1 MKRLLIILGVLVALT
16 VAGGGATALLVDWS
30 AVRAAALARLGS
42 ATGLAIAIDGGVDVA
57 LWPQLAV
64 RVTGVRLA
72 PVEAGE
78 GHTIAAA
85 ETLDLVPSIAPLFRG
100 EVAFEQIVLAGV
112 SVNLER
118 DATGR
123 GNWEALAAQLGG
135 GAGEQPIAMR
145 VERGTLFYADRRDG
159 SEAVVAGI
167 AGKFSSGPDGLRVDG
182 RFDFRGLPFT
192 AVGALATAASDGGA
206 PFDLTVRMDRRISV
220 TAAGRLANGMVDGGR
235 LKIEAADLPAA
246 VKRISPTV
254 VVPGVFKDLAVEG
267 RFGFARSTLQLDELR
282 LRAGTLVVGGKAT
295 LALGGQKPAFDAVLN
310 VSTLPVDPLIDFAL
324 TLPPGSGGGAVDGH
338 VVLAVDAAIYRS
350 SAVRGLKVAARLHD
364 GAITVERAEGVAPG
378 NTRIVFDGQAAPR
391 GGQAVFEGSVKGQAD
406 DLRSFL
412 AWLGV
417 DLGGIPEERFRR
429 AEVESSLRLDDWHLI
444 LDGFRFKVDA
454 IEVSGKFAMP
464 WRGQA
469 PIGVVLD
476 IDQLD
481 LDAYAGAVG
490 GDAKPGRSLDGQ
502 ITVGRLTVADRRLDN
517 VRADAIWNGVE
528 AKVRHVG
535 FLLPGQ
541 TTFAGEGRLL
551 VAGGKPRFL
560 GQVEGQ
566 SEQPAELA
574 RWLGFTPGPGLL
586 GRHHFAYR
594 AEADLALD
602 KLSASSLSVRFDDS
616 TLTGSISAATEA
628 GRPKIVADV
637 KVDQWAVPLPDKPDD
652 AAAAGPYAW
661 SSDRLDF
668 SWLSGFDLDLT
679 AGADRLRADK
689 YTLEAVRME
698 ARVRERRIGVE
709 WLEGKG
715 YGGEVRARGFL
726 DAAGDAP
733 RYLAR
738 VEFAGIDLGPLLVAA
753 AEYGDLDGKGSLYAE
768 LSGRAGSQSE
778 VITSSVGTV
787 KISGGNGTFEGI
799 DVDLVGNRLR
809 DLQNIGD
816 IGPLLNATE
825 AGGQTRIQRIGADW
839 TLGGGVA
846 KTENL
851 RVDMRTAI
859 LEARGSI
866 DVGSL
871 TLDIRGDLTFTAA
884 AGQPHLGV
892 LIRGPLAAPV
902 RELKTGGLKDYIQ
915 KRINDHGMGKAEP
928 PPPIGDVLPESIE
941 LPQLTR
947 RQPRP

>member
-1 MKRLLIILGVLVALT
+1 MKRLLIILGVLLAFAAA
-16 VAGGGATALLVDWS
+16 AGGAAALLVDWA
-30 AVRAAALARLGS
+30 AVRTAALVRLGS

-100 EVAFEQIVLAGV
+100 EVAFEQIVLTGV
-112 SVNLER
+112 SINLER

-123 GNWEALAAQLGG
+123 GNWEALAGQMGG
-135 GAGEQPIAMR
+135 GGGEQPIAMR
-145 VERGTLFYADRRDG
+145 IERGTLFYADRRDG
-159 SEAVVAGI
+159 TEAVVAAI
-167 AGKFSSGPDGLRVDG
+167 AGKFSSGPEGLRVDAK
-182 RFDFRGLPFT
+182 FDYRGLPFT
-192 AVGALATAASDGGA
+192 AVGAMATAASDGGS
-206 PFDLTVRMDRRISV
+206 PFDLTVRMDRRISL
-220 TAAGRLANGMVDGGR
+220 TAAGRLANGVVDGGR

-246 VKRISPTV
+246 VKRISSAI

-267 RFGFARSTLQLDELR
+267 RFGFAGSTLQVDELR

-295 LALGGQKPAFDAVLN
+295 LALAGTKPAFDAVLN
-310 VSTLPVDPLIDFAL
+310 VSTLPVDPLIDLAL
-324 TLPPGSGGGAVDGH
+324 TLPTGSGGGGIDGH
-338 VVLAVDAAIYRS
+338 VVLAVDAAIYRA

-417 DLGGIPEERFRR
+417 DLGGIPAERFRR

-541 TTFAGEGRLL
+541 TTFAGQGRLL
-551 VAGGKPRFL
+551 VPGGKPRFV
-560 GQVEGQ
+560 GQIEGK

-594 AEADLALD
+594 AEADIGLE
-602 KLSASSLSVRFDDS
+602 KLSASALNVRFDDS
-616 TLTGSISAATEA
+616 TLTGSISAGTED

-637 KVDQWAVPLPDKPDD
+637 KVDQWAVPLPDKPED
-652 AAAAGPYAW
+652 APAPHAW

-679 AGADRLRADK
+679 AAADRLRADK

-698 ARVRERRIGVE
+698 AKVRERRVGVE

-715 YGGEVRARGFL
+715 YGGEIRARGFL
-726 DAAGDAP
+726 DATGDGP

-738 VEFAGIDLGPLLVAA
+738 VEFAGIDLRPLLVAA
-753 AEYGDLDGKGSLYAE
+753 AGYDDLDGEGSLYAE
-768 LSGRAGSQSE
+768 LSGAAGSE
-778 VITSSVGTV
+778 AEMISSAVGTV
-787 KISGGNGTFEGI
+787 KITGVNGTFEGV

-816 IGPLLNATE
+816 IGPLLSATE
-825 AGGQTRIQRIGADW
+825 ARGQTRIQRIGADW
-839 TLGGGVA
+839 TLGAGVA
-846 KTENL
+846 KTDNL
-851 RVDMRTAI
+851 RVDMRTAT
-859 LEARGSI
+859 LEAKGSI
-866 DVGSL
+866 DVAAL
-871 TLDIRGDLTFTAA
+871 ILDLRGDLKFTAA

-892 LIRGPLAAPV
+892 VMRGPVAAPV
-902 RELKTGGLKDYIQ
+902 QELKTGGLKDYIQ
-915 KRINDHGMGKAEP
+915 KRINDHGMGRAEP
-928 PPPIGDVLPESIE
+928 PPPIEDVLPESIE